1 MRIQG
6 LIFVAIIAGLGLIL
20 SFVSPDRWLQE
31 NIEYQASVLNEAK
44 VEFDDFD
51 FDLFGLKMSW
61 SRLQVTDPNNTM
73 TNTFETGETEFDLL
87 FWPVMWERVLI
98 EDIKLTGFRLGTER
112 ETDGYFEMPVNET
125 GEEEPG
131 FIAEVTKQITSEI
144 KQNAQMQIS
153 DIKDDINVDSLMAL
167 VDIESVDKMNG
178 LQNNL
183 QQKYSRWQNTF
194 ANNPIEQNVNSI
206 KTTLD
211 KIEVPK
217 LKNPKEAILALE
229 NVKKL
234 TDQVKDLQ
242 QDADSLKRAFEED
255 FNSSKNE
262 LGEIDNW
269 IRSDI
274 QKAVNVAKLPDLDAQ
289 NIGTALF
296 GESLLN
302 DFNTYLEYLA
312 LAREHGS
319 RFAGVEEE
327 EEKIER
333 YKGKNYVFSDKYD
346 WPSFWIGNIELSG
359 FTKTDI
365 GISGRIT
372 NLTSDQKKIGEPVVI
387 ELKGED
393 ANGVNLS
400 IDGEIDYLGEQPME
414 KIRVAYSDFPLKNT
428 KISPSELLK
437 YDLKEGTGELSLDL
451 NIIDKRIS
459 SEVGYTA
466 KNIAFDFESAGAPKN
481 RVESLIR
488 TAISDANNINAT
500 ALIDGTEG
508 KLDVKVRSNIDDL
521 FLDALKGTVSKQVE
535 DAKRKIRSEV
545 ESQVTA
551 KRREVETLV
560 REKEA
565 QIRKEYNALQAKVDE
580 QLKLAE
586 AKKAELE
593 KKKKELEDAIK
604 NKAKDALKKR
614 IGF

>member
-1 MRIQG
+1 MRIKG
-6 LIFVAIIAGLGLIL
+6 LIFLAILIGLGVAL
-20 SFVSPDRWLQE
+20 SFVSPDKWLQE

-61 SRLQVTDPNNTM
+61 SRLQVANPNNTM

-98 EDIKLTGFRLGTER
+98 EDIKLTGFRLDTER
-112 ETDGYFEMPVNET
+112 ETDGYFEMPVDES
-125 GEEEPG
+125 GEEDPG
-131 FIAEVTKQITSEI
+131 FIAEVTRQITSEI
-144 KQNAQMQIS
+144 KQNAQMQIT

-167 VDIESVDKMNG
+167 VDIESVDKMNA
-178 LQNNL
+178 LQSDL
-183 QQKYSRWQNTF
+183 QQKYNRWENTLS
-194 ANNPIEQNVNSI
+194 NNPIEQNVNTI
-206 KTTLD
+206 KTTVEA
-211 KIEVPK
+211 IEVPK
-217 LKNPKEAILALE
+217 MKNPKEVISTLE

-234 TDQVKDLQ
+234 TDQVKKLQ
-242 QDADSLKRAFEED
+242 KDADSLKKAFEAD
-255 FNSSKNE
+255 FNSSKDG
-262 LGEIDNW
+262 LGQIDNW

-296 GESLLN
+296 GGNLLG
-302 DFNTYLEYLA
+302 DFSAYLEYLA
-312 LAREHGS
+312 LAREYGS
-319 RFAGVEEE
+319 RFVGAEE

-333 YKGKNYVFSDKYD
+333 YEGKNYTFSDKYD
-346 WPSFWIGNIELSG
+346 WPSFWIQNIELSG

-365 GISGRIT
+365 EISGKVT
-372 NLTSDQKKIGEPVVI
+372 NLTSDQKKIGEPI
-387 ELKGED
+387 IIGLKGED

-400 IDGEIDYLGEQPME
+400 IDGEINYLGEQPVE
-414 KIRVAYSDFPLKNT
+414 KVRVAYSNFPLKNT

-437 YDLKEGTGELSLDL
+437 YDLKQGTGEISVDL

-459 SEVGYTA
+459 SEVRYEA
-466 KNIAFDFESAGAPKN
+466 KDIAFDFESAGAPKN
-481 RVESLIR
+481 RIESLIR
-488 TAISDANNINAT
+488 TAISGADNINAS

-508 KLDVKVRSNIDDL
+508 RLDVKVRSNIDDL

-551 KRREVETLV
+551 KRREVEALV

-565 QIRKEYNALQAKVDE
+565 QIQKEYEALQAKVDE
-580 QLKLAE
+580 QLEKVE

-593 KKKKELEDAIK
+593 KKKKELEDSV
-604 NKAKDALKKR
+604 KDALKKK

>member
-51 FDLFGLKMSW
+51 FDLFGLKISW
-61 SRLQVTDPNNTM
+61 SRLQATDPNNTM

-98 EDIKLTGFRLGTER
+98 EDIKLTGFRLGTDR
-112 ETDGYFEMPVNET
+112 ETDGYFEMPVNES
-125 GEEEPG
+125 GEEESG

-144 KQNAQMQIS
+144 KQNAQMQIT

-167 VDIESVDKMNG
+167 VDIESVDKMSG

-183 QQKYSRWQNTF
+183 QQKYNRWENTF
-194 ANNPIEQNVNSI
+194 VSNPIEQNVSSI

-217 LKNPKEAILALE
+217 LKNPQEAISALE

-242 QDADSLKRAFEED
+242 KDADSLKRAFEED

-274 QKAVNVAKLPDLDAQ
+274 QKAVSVAKLPDLDAQ

-319 RFAGVEEE
+319 RLAGAEEE
-327 EEKIER
+327 KEKIER
-333 YKGKNYVFSDKYD
+333 YEGKNYAFSDKYD

-400 IDGEIDYLGEQPME
+400 IDGEINYLGEQPME
-414 KIRVAYSDFPLKNT
+414 KIRVAYSDFPLKNN

-459 SEVGYTA
+459 SEVGYMA

-551 KRREVETLV
+551 KRQEVETLV

-565 QIRKEYNALQAKVDE
+565 QIREEYNALQAKVDE

-586 AKKAELE
+586 AKKVELE
-593 KKKKELEDAIK
+593 KKKKELEDSIK